1 MGKRMDRMNRP
12 ILALGLR
19 LAAMASLSVM
29 LMLVKVAGTRG
40 VSLPETLFWR
50 QFFPGLML
58 LGYLAARGQLSILK
72 TQRLWVHA
80 RRAAFGGS
88 GMFLTLGAVILLPLA
103 ESTVLGFTAPMFA
116 VILAAVVLKEPV
128 GWVRWSAVILGL
140 AGILVIA
147 GPNQSHLPLFGI
159 AVGVGA
165 AFMVAVIAIQLRD
178 LGRTEQPLTVVFWFS
193 AFTSPV
199 LALFLLRTGVHHDA
213 ADWLILFGIGLSG
226 LIGQIFLTAAL
237 RYGSVSSVIVMDY
250 SAFAWAT
257 LWGWLVFDHLPPAS
271 TWIGAPIVIAA
282 GLIIAWREHL
292 LHRQRAGDALT
303 A

>member
-1 MGKRMDRMNRP
+1 
-12 ILALGLR
+12 
-19 LAAMASLSVM
+19 
-29 LMLVKVAGTRG
+29 
-40 VSLPETLFWR
+40 
-50 QFFPGLML
+50 
-58 LGYLAARGQLSILK
+58 
-72 TQRLWVHA
+72 
-80 RRAAFGGS
+80 
-88 GMFLTLGAVILLPLA
+88 
-103 ESTVLGFTAPMFA
+103 
-116 VILAAVVLKEPV
+116 
-128 GWVRWSAVILGL
+128 
-140 AGILVIA
+140 
-147 GPNQSHLPLFGI
+147 
-159 AVGVGA
+159 
-165 AFMVAVIAIQLRD
+165 
-178 LGRTEQPLTVVFWFS
+178 
-193 AFTSPV
+193 V

-292 LHRQRAGDALT
+292 LHRQRTGDALT